1 MDHRTT
7 WQTPGSSFTTE
18 DAQDAVGAMVNA
30 SLTYV
35 DGTPLLSI
43 ADRDNGDITV
53 SASGLTWT
61 IDNAAIA
68 WGEIASGTVADNNHL
83 NVVRTTDFT
92 IGWFPSYP
100 SVTSASRGL
109 WLADDQEVYLYAN
122 DSVTGNLARLYSDNG
137 SWLLKSSNGTDE
149 SYLQNSKLYTQI
161 YTANVSENSL
171 IFQEADST
179 TIRSQA
185 INIEA
190 DSLRFVVGGSNGTS
204 GQVLKSDGKKM
215 YWAADND
222 TGGGGGV
229 SDGDKGDITVSS
241 SGTVW
246 TVDANAIS
254 DSKLRTS
261 SGVSVIGRSAS
272 SSGNVADITA
282 GSDYQV
288 LQRNGSSALAF
299 AHITGN
305 NITDN
310 TLTLA
315 DLPLVASNT
324 FLSNNTAGS
333 VAPIAITAAA
343 ANTLLNKNKSII
355 TPSQITSDQDDY
367 NPTGFDTADIVRIS
381 GDNGIRA
388 ITGLAPQSDGEEK
401 KFINT
406 GTYPIYFT
414 GENTGST
421 ASYRIKCNKDI
432 FLYPCQT
439 AILTY
444 DTIADRWFIFK
455 TSDGENPKE
464 LKIRSPLY
472 SITAANYSEWGFTT
486 ATGTIGQQ
494 TSSSNT
500 FAGIYIGGSANTQY
514 EICYHLKTGLFTYFG
529 NAHIYTN
536 SNINIPT
543 LSDAT
548 DTYTYEYRICN
559 SPTTGNTAINN
570 SVGIRYTHGTN
581 SGKFLGFSKDN
592 GGTETTLDLG
602 ITVATNTNYD
612 LRIEIDKA
620 RSEVHYYIDGVAV
633 GRIYA
638 NLPNAATATA
648 SHIFYKS
655 AGTNPRQVTIQDF
668 ITAAIYP

>member
-1 MDHRTT
+1 MVARIILLLLFISNFSFSQAEIH
-7 WQTPGSSFTTE
+7 WSPGR
-18 DAQDAVGAMVNA
+18 D
-30 SLTYV
+30 SLALG
-35 DGTPLLSI
+35 DSI
-43 ADRDNGDITV
+43 KYMHLIGRKTSGYGGIDQIRIGSGLTVAGDSI
-53 SASGLTWT
+53 SASG
-61 IDNAAIA
+61 
-68 WGEIASGTVADNNHL
+68 GG
-83 NVVRTTDFT
+83 
-92 IGWFPSYP
+92 G
-100 SVTSASRGL
+100 SASIDSFFYRG
-109 WLADDQEVYLYAN
+109 DTVYA
-122 DSVTGNLARLYSDNG
+122 SVTGDGVAMKY
-137 SWLLKSSNGTDE
+137 
-149 SYLQNSKLYTQI
+149 
-161 YTANVSENSL
+161 A
-171 IFQEADST
+171 
-179 TIRSQA
+179 
-185 INIEA
+185 
-190 DSLRFVVGGSNGTS
+190 
-204 GQVLKSDGKKM
+204 VL
-215 YWAADND
+215 
-222 TGGGGGV
+222 T
-229 SDGDKGDITVSS
+229 
-241 SGTVW
+241 
-246 TVDANAIS
+246 
-254 DSKLRTS
+254 
-261 SGVSVIGRSAS
+261 
-272 SSGNVADITA
+272 
-282 GSDYQV
+282 
-288 LQRNGSSALAF
+288 
-299 AHITGN
+299 
-305 NITDN
+305 
-310 TLTLA
+310 
-315 DLPLVASNT
+315 
-324 FLSNNTAGS
+324 
-333 VAPIAITAAA
+333 
-343 ANTLLNKNKSII
+343 KSII
-355 TPSQITSDQDDY
+355 NPSQLTSDQDDY
-367 NPTGFDTADIVRIS
+367 NPSGFDAANIIKIS
-381 GDNGIRA
+381 GDNGLRA

-455 TSDGENPKE
+455 TTDGENPKE

-472 SITAANYSEWGFTT
+472 SITAADYSEWGFTT

-500 FAGIYIGGSANTQY
+500 FAGMYIGGSANTQY

-536 SNINIPT
+536 SSINIPT